1 MPVAVVKVVIKG
13 TLAVGVEGKRALVAS
28 SISFSHHANCAVFSS
43 GILAQA
49 VHSLSIKEPVIQR
62 RENILISMV
71 VDFEH

>member
-1 MPVAVVKVVIKG
+1 MAVVKVVIKG
-13 TLAVGVEGKRALVAS
+13 TLAVGVEGERALVAS
-28 SISFSHHANCAVFSS
+28 SMSFSHHANCA

-62 RENILISMV
+62 RENILISTV